1 LSGPLPC
8 RDGRG
13 GAHLAI
19 RVQPRASRSR
29 IAGLHGE
36 AIKVQLTAPPVE
48 GKANKALIA
57 LLAKLLRLPKGAITV
72 ARGET
77 GRDKVL
83 RFEGVTCVELA
94 ERLGA
99 HLGGTEE
106 R

>member
-1 LSGPLPC
+1 LSAPLPC

-13 GAHLAI
+13 SAHLAI
-19 RVQPRASRSR
+19 RVQPRASRSQ
-29 IAGLHGE
+29 ITGLHGE

-57 LLAKLLRLPKGAITV
+57 LFAKLLRLPKGAITV
-72 ARGET
+72 ARGQS

-83 RFEGVTCVELA
+83 RFEGVTCVELT

-99 HLGGTEE
+99 YLG
-106 R
+106 